1 MLTPRQIFLHH
12 QAQTSDAPLLLEI
25 KKAEGIYLYDIH
37 DKSYID
43 LISGI
48 GVSAIG
54 HCHPRVVEAV
64 QKQVATYMHLMVYGE
79 YVQSP
84 QTILAQKLASLLPD
98 SLNCSYFVNSGAEAI
113 EGALKLAKRI
123 TSRTELISFEDAYH
137 GSTHGALSIMGNE
150 TYKQAYRP
158 LLPDTRIIRYLDESD
173 FDKITDR
180 TAAVIVETVRGESGA
195 QIPNKN
201 YLNNLQA
208 HCKAVGALLIFDEI
222 QCGMGR
228 TGKMFAFE
236 HYDVIPDILVL
247 AKGLGGGMPI
257 GAFISSYANMQVFTN
272 QPILGHITTFG
283 GHPVN
288 CAAAMAC
295 IETIQSEN
303 LIAMVTEKEEII
315 KSMMRHQKILGI
327 SGKGMMWAIEFK
339 DFEQN
344 KRIID
349 RCISMGV
356 ITDWFLFAPHKLRI
370 APPLTI
376 TNDELTNALQI
387 ILDCI
392 DTAA

>member
-48 GVSAIG
+48 GVSAVG

-79 YVQSP
+79 YIQSP
-84 QTILAQKLASLLPD
+84 QTMLAQKLASLLPD
-98 SLNCSYFVNSGAEAI
+98 SLNCNYFVNSGAEAI

-123 TSRTELISFEDAYH
+123 TGRTELISFEDAYH

-158 LLPDTRIIRYLDESD
+158 LLPDTSIIRYLDESG
-173 FDKITDR
+173 FRAITER
-180 TAAVIVETVRGESGA
+180 TAAVIIETVRGESGA
-195 QIPNKN
+195 QTPTIN
-201 YLNNLQA
+201 YLKKLRA
-208 HCKAVGALLIFDEI
+208 HCNAVGALLIFDEI

-257 GAFISSYANMQVFTN
+257 GAFISSYENMQVFTN

-295 IETIQSEN
+295 IETIESES
-303 LIAMVTEKEEII
+303 LIAKVAEKEEII
-315 KSMMRHQKILGI
+315 KSMMRHPKIIGI
-327 SGKGMMWAIEFK
+327 SGIGMMWAIEFTN
-339 DFEQN
+339 FEQN

-349 RCISMGV
+349 RCINMGV

-376 TNDELTNALQI
+376 NNQELSKALQI

-392 DTAA
+392 DSEA

>member
-1 MLTPRQIFLHH
+1 MLTPRQIFLQN
-12 QAQTSDAPLLLEI
+12 QAQTSSTPLLLEI

-48 GVSAIG
+48 GVSAVG
-54 HCHPRVVEAV
+54 HCHPRVVAAV
-64 QKQVATYMHLMVYGE
+64 QKQAATYMHLMVYGE
-79 YVQSP
+79 YIQTP
-84 QTILAQKLASLLPD
+84 QTILAQKLASLLPS
-98 SLNCSYFVNSGAEAI
+98 SLHCSYFVNSGAEAI

-123 TSRTELISFEDAYH
+123 TGRTELISFEDAYH

-158 LLPDTRIIRYLDESD
+158 LLPDTRILRYLDESE
-173 FDKITDR
+173 FGNITER
-180 TAAVIVETVRGESGA
+180 TAAVIIETVRGEAGA
-195 QIPNKN
+195 QTPTKD
-201 YLNNLQA
+201 YLEKLQA
-208 HCKAVGALLIFDEI
+208 RCKAAGALLIFDEI

-236 HYDVIPDILVL
+236 NYKIIPDILVL

-257 GAFISSYANMQVFTN
+257 GAFISSYEYMQVFTD

-303 LIAMVTEKEEII
+303 LIEQVSEKEEII

-327 SGKGMMWAIEFK
+327 SGMGMMWAIEFK

-349 RCISMGV
+349 RCIQKGV

-376 TNDELTNALQI
+376 TKDELINALQI
-387 ILDCI
+387 VLECI
-392 DTAA
+392 DAD

>member
-1 MLTPRQIFLHH
+1 MLTPRQIFLQN
-12 QAQTSDAPLLLEI
+12 QAQTSSTPLLLEI

-48 GVSAIG
+48 GVSAVG
-54 HCHPRVVEAV
+54 HCHPRVVAAV

-79 YVQSP
+79 YIQTP
-84 QTILAQKLASLLPD
+84 QTILAQKLASLLPS
-98 SLNCSYFVNSGAEAI
+98 SLHCSYFVNSGAEAI

-123 TSRTELISFEDAYH
+123 TGRTELISFEDAYH

-158 LLPDTRIIRYLDESD
+158 LLPDTRILRYLDESE
-173 FDKITDR
+173 FGNITER
-180 TAAVIVETVRGESGA
+180 TAAVIIETVRGEAGA
-195 QIPNKN
+195 QTPTKD
-201 YLNNLQA
+201 YLEKLQA
-208 HCKAVGALLIFDEI
+208 RCKAVGALLIFDEI

-236 HYDVIPDILVL
+236 NYNIIPDILVL

-257 GAFISSYANMQVFTN
+257 GAFISSYEYMQVFTD

-303 LIAMVTEKEEII
+303 LIEQVSEKEEII

-327 SGKGMMWAIEFK
+327 SGMGMMWAIEFK

-349 RCISMGV
+349 RCIQKGV

-376 TNDELTNALQI
+376 TKDELINALQI
-387 ILDCI
+387 VLECI
-392 DTAA
+392 DAD

>member
-12 QAQTSDAPLLLEI
+12 QAQTSAAPLLLEI
-25 KKAEGIYLYDIH
+25 KRAEGIYLYDIH
-37 DKSYID
+37 NKSYVD

-48 GVSAIG
+48 GVSAVG

-123 TSRTELISFEDAYH
+123 TGRTELISFEDAYH

-158 LLPDTRIIRYLDESD
+158 LLPDTRIIRYLDESE
-173 FDKITDR
+173 FSAITER
-180 TAAVIVETVRGESGA
+180 TAAVIIETVRGESGA
-195 QIPNKN
+195 QTPTKN
-201 YLNNLQA
+201 YLQKLHA

-257 GAFISSYANMQVFTN
+257 GAFISSYENMQVFTE

-295 IETIQSEN
+295 IETIESES
-303 LIAMVTEKEEII
+303 LIAKVTEKEEII
-315 KSMMRHQKILGI
+315 KSMMKHPKIIGI
-327 SGKGMMWAIEFK
+327 SGLGMMWAIEFT
-339 DFEQN
+339 DFDQN

-349 RCISMGV
+349 CCISAGV

-376 TNDELTNALQI
+376 NNDELINALQI
-387 ILDCI
+387 ILNCI
-392 DTAA
+392 DAEA